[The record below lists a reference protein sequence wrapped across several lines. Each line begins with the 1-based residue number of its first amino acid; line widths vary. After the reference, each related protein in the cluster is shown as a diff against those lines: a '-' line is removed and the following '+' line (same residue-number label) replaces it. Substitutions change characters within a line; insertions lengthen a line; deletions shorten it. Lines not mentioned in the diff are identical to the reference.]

1 MKAGVEK
8 TRSELVTAGAETK
21 KKSPAKPVS
30 KGRSVS
36 RKSPPEGKEEINRQS
51 QKLGS
56 KGRRTR
62 KLITETA
69 REMLRTTS
77 PMDMTAV
84 AIARRAKISSA
95 SFYMYFDDVSDLI
108 YQMSAEIGD
117 EFQSVIAIIDRPWDL
132 ENPQKDAHEFVV
144 AFNNIWSKNRE
155 VLTYRNLEAD
165 LGNPRFDQLWRAT
178 LRPIV
183 AHLGDKIR
191 EGAKARGRYISVMD
205 SRCRAVTLTS
215 AMERFSAS
223 NPRVIAEELDYNR
236 LITALAELVANTVR
250 CTG

>member
-1 MKAGVEK
+1 
-8 TRSELVTAGAETK
+8 
-21 KKSPAKPVS
+21 
-30 KGRSVS
+30 
-36 RKSPPEGKEEINRQS
+36 
-51 QKLGS
+51 
-56 KGRRTR
+56 
-62 KLITETA
+62 
-69 REMLRTTS
+69 
-77 PMDMTAV
+77 
-84 AIARRAKISSA
+84 
-95 SFYMYFDDVSDLI
+95 MYFDDVSDLI